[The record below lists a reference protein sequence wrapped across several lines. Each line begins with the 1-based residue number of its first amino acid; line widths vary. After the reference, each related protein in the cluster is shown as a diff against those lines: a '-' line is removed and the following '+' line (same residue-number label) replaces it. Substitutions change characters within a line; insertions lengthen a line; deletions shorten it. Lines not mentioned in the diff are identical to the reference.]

1 MEVLALAPGW
11 KVPILPI
18 YIIWMNGG
26 GTEENSILTKL
37 IQKRTFPYQDVSL
50 ETQGGSYIIYCPSS
64 FAKKTKHTYCD
75 QPDL

>member
-1 MEVLALAPGW
+1 MEVLALAPGG

-26 GTEENSILTKL
+26 GTEENSILPKL

-50 ETQGGSYIIYCPSS
+50 ETQGGSYIKYCPLS
-64 FAKKTKHTYCD
+64 FAKKRNIHTAQ